1 MDYKASLWTWKKEIV
16 VARNGIQ
23 LAYHVPIQFPAY
35 SSIGKMLSSM
45 CTSVFMSPHIRP
57 VMSQ

>member
-1 MDYKASLWTWKKEIV
+1 MDCKASLWTWKKEIV

-23 LAYHVPIQFPAY
+23 LAYHVPMQFLAY
-35 SSIGKMLSSM
+35 STIGKMLSGM
-45 CTSVFMSPHIRP
+45 CIGVFMSPHIRP